1 MVNSASLS
9 PVWFG
14 TTREW
19 KIDGVSLESLLSGRT
34 NDKERSSVSQK
45 NLAQE
50 TSTPSSFSP
59 YIDQL
64 NMIAAFRRERQE
76 LECLHGLRH
85 CDCYYFIGGRC
96 ICKQY

>member
-1 MVNSASLS
+1 LS

-19 KIDGVSLESLLSGRT
+19 KIDGVSSESLLSGRT
-34 NDKERSSVSQK
+34 NDKERSSVSK
-45 NLAQE
+45 KDLAQE
-50 TSTPSSFSP
+50 TSTPSSSFFP

-64 NMIAAFRRERQE
+64 NMIAASRRERQE

-96 ICKQY
+96 NCG